1 MFLSVI
7 ETYLHSFFNFFYFQP
22 LYDYSLPVPTVIA
35 QTALKLTVTHAALN
49 PVIFYAAISNFL
61 VLRERAEQGP
71 IFGSYQ
77 LGCVK

>member
-49 PVIFYAAISNFL
+49 PVIFYAAISNFWFLERELSKDPFL
-61 VLRERAEQGP
+61 VLTSWAA
-71 IFGSYQ
+71 
-77 LGCVK
+77 